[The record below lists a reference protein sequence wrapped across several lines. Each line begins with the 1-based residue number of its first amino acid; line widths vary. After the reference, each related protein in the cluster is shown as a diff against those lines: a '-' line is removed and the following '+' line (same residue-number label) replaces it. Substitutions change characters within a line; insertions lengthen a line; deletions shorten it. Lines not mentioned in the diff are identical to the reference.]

1 MHPML
6 AAIQSKHIPTDF
18 IHKAAEHLGLVEER
32 PEHYTTGIKLISGE
46 DFNSDNYDILRKT
59 YAYLVVGVI
68 QELDHTDKLDGKKLL
83 ATAEAKATKLVT
95 DNPWMFARPEA
106 EPKLDAN
113 GHTKPRKGA
122 KKELAKQIYAE
133 QIEDKG
139 LSRKEAIAILVE
151 EVDMSPAGAS
161 TYYAN
166 LKKGT
171 L

>member
-6 AAIQSKHIPTDF
+6 TTIQSKHIPIDLV
-18 IHKAAEHLGLVEER
+18 HKAAEHMGLVEER
-32 PEHYTTGIKLISGE
+32 PEYYTTGIKDISGE
-46 DFNSDNYDILRKT
+46 DYTNDNYDILRKT
-59 YAYLVVGVI
+59 FAYLVVGVI
-68 QELDHTDKLDGKKLL
+68 KELDHTDKLDGKHLL

-95 DNPWMFARPEA
+95 DNPWMFAKPEA

-113 GHTKPRKGA
+113 GQKKPKKGA
-122 KKELAKQIYAE
+122 KKELAKTVYAE
-133 QIEDKG
+133 QIDGKG
-139 LSRKEAIAILVE
+139 LSRKDAIAILVE